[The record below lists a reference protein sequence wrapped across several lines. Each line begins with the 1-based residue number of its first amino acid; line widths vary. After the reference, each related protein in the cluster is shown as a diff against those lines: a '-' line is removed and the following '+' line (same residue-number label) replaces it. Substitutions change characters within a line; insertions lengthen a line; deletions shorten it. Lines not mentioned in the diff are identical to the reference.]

1 MRVFCEKNLS
11 YRFASVSTDFMIP
24 FLSFEYQHSA
34 IREEAMEVFQQF
46 FDSQYYVLGP
56 QTTKFEE
63 QYAQLSQAKHCVGIS
78 NGLDAL
84 QIALRVL
91 DVGPGDEVIV
101 PSNTYIASALAV
113 SYVGAKPIFVEP
125 RVDTYNLNPE
135 ELEDAITSNTKAIM
149 PVHLYGQACEMD
161 AIVDLSKKFGLA
173 VVEDNAQAHLAQWNG
188 KVTGS
193 FGDLNATSFYPS
205 KNLGALGE
213 AGAITTNDDDLAHAC
228 KVIRNYGSQ
237 KRYYNEVK
245 GFNARIDELQA
256 GLLMVKM
263 KYLASW
269 TAERQQLAKQ
279 YANLLQNVGDLI
291 LPVSAQGATHVYH
304 LFVVRTNY
312 RDKLQ
317 EFLSEHGIGSIIHYP
332 IPPHLQQAYADLG
345 HKKGDFPVAEM
356 LAETCLSLPLYPGL
370 TEEKVAV
377 VIETIKQF
385 FAENG

>member
-1 MRVFCEKNLS
+1 
-11 YRFASVSTDFMIP
+11 MIP
-24 FLSFEYQHSA
+24 FLSFEYQHKA
-34 IREEAMEVFQQF
+34 IRDEAMQVFQQF

-63 QYAQLSQAKHCVGIS
+63 KYSQLSQVKHCIGIS

-91 DVGPGDEVIV
+91 GVGPGDEVIV

-113 SYVGAKPIFVEP
+113 SYVGAKPVFVEP
-125 RVDTYNLNPE
+125 RTDTYNLSPE
-135 ELEDAITSNTKAIM
+135 ELEDAITQQTKAIM

-161 AIVDLSKKFGLA
+161 AIMDMSKKFGLA
-173 VVEDNAQAHLAQWNG
+173 VVEDNAQAHLAEWNG

-213 AGAITTNDDDLAHAC
+213 AGAITTDNDDLAHAC
-228 KVIRNYGSQ
+228 KVMRNYGSQ

-269 TAERQQLAKQ
+269 TAERQMLAKL
-279 YANLLQNVGDLI
+279 YTEMLQDVGDLI
-291 LPVSAQGATHVYH
+291 LPVTATGASHVYH
-304 LFVVRTNY
+304 LFVVRTDH

-317 EFLSEHGIGSIIHYP
+317 EFLSEHGIGTIIHYP
-332 IPPHLQQAYADLG
+332 ISPHLQNAYADLG
-345 HKKGDFPVAEM
+345 HKKGDFPIAEM
-356 LAETCLSLPLYPGL
+356 LAETSLSLPLYPGL
-370 TEEKVAV
+370 TEEKVGI
-377 VIETIKQF
+377 VIDTIKQYF
-385 FAENG
+385 TENG